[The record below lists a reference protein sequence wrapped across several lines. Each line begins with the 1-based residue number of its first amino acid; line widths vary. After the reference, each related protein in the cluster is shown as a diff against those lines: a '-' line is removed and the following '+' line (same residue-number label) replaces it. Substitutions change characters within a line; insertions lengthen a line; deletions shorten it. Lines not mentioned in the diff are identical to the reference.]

1 MIIIMI
7 LPKTVNIKQNAI
19 LSLMWCRGA
28 GNIFGAN
35 RNRTDENTPIPAKNR
50 KLHGSEAKYPSRQNY
65 N

>member
-7 LPKTVNIKQNAI
+7 LPKTVNRKQNAI

-28 GNIFGAN
+28 GIIFGAN

-50 KLHGSEAKYPSRQNY
+50 KLHGSEA
-65 N
+65 